1 MMSKVGFINAFVL
14 FQVFSDHV
22 DVSGVDWRVMVTGVS
37 RVRCSELR
45 LPQNCSRLHT
55 PASLSPLPHNIALSR
70 YAVTR
75 VKILSKYENRAKTRH
90 LGS

>member
-1 MMSKVGFINAFVL
+1 MMSKVGFINTFVL
-14 FQVFSDHV
+14 FQDISDHV
-22 DVSGVDWRVMVTGVS
+22 GVSGVDWRVMVTGVS

-55 PASLSPLPHNIALSR
+55 PASPLPHCNIALSR
-70 YAVTR
+70 HAVTR